1 MKQDYLNQLDGLP
14 VGDRIE
20 IEKEKAQSYRN
31 NANFLWRLKK
41 KRFTVKT
48 IEAKSY
54 CIRIV

>member
-31 NANFLWRLKK
+31 NANFLFRLKAK
-41 KRFTVKT
+41 KFTVK
-48 IEAKSY
+48 ADGNKAY
-54 CIRIV
+54 AIRIR